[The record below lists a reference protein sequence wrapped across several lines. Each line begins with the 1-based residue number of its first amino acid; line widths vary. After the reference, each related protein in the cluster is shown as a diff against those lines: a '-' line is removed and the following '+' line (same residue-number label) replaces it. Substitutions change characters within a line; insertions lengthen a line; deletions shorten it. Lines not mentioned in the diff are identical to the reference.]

1 MSTQRDDE
9 GQRRYYRHG
18 ETFWRDLISQQVQSG
33 QTIRQF
39 CKANGLAS
47 STFHKWRTCLAA
59 SPVRAEADLVL
70 TPEAAFVPL
79 STQPALSVPLS
90 PAANPSSAIRASR
103 DSVVL
108 TLAGTRIELTGA
120 HADRIVRHLLG
131 RLGSSGC

>member
-1 MSTQRDDE
+1 MSTQLEDE
-9 GQRRYYRHG
+9 GQHRYYRHG
-18 ETFWRDLISQQVQSG
+18 EAFWRDLISQQAQSG

-39 CKANGLAS
+39 CKANGVAS
-47 STFHKWRTCLAA
+47 STFHKWRACLTA
-59 SPVRAEADLVL
+59 SPVRTEADLVL

-79 STQPALSVPLS
+79 STHPALSTPVS
-90 PAANPSSAIRASR
+90 PTVNPSSATRASR
-103 DSVVL
+103 DCVVL